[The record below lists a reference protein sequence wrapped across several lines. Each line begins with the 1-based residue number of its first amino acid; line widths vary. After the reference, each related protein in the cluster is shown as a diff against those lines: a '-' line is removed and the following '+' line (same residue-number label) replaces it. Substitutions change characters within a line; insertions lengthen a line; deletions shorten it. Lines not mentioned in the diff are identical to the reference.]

1 MLRINSLYILM
12 SIFCLL
18 SCNSDDT
25 VISNNQVGFDYF
37 FEIEFCGEVHRIE
50 GNSNDIDTNSASW
63 FAGDV
68 AYGQPVGVDAGIIL
82 RLNDT
87 GSPLYVSGSP
97 IGLSITTELNV
108 GIIDSE
114 LIFMPSNFTSDCANS
129 NGILPTM
136 GFYEGGPILSTDVDF
151 DINMVNKIP
160 LQVTDTGSA
169 PIAASCFPQPICFGA
184 PIKGEYEGIL
194 YFASESNILSYD
206 VELPIRIDFAAIR
219 I

>member
-50 GNSNDIDTNSASW
+50 GNSNDINSTLWGLGNVS
-63 FAGDV
+63 FGTPQ
-68 AYGQPVGVDAGIIL
+68 GLIQL

-87 GSPLYVSGSP
+87 GSPLYISGSP
-97 IGLSITTELNV
+97 VDIVINTELKI
-108 GIIDSE
+108 GITDALLGVVQTNFVSE
-114 LIFMPSNFTSDCANS
+114 CASSNNLSGLIQ
-129 NGILPTM
+129 
-136 GFYEGGPILSTDVDF
+136 FYEGEPILTTDVDF
-151 DINMVNKIP
+151 NPNRINKIP
-160 LQVTDTGSA
+160 LQITDTGSA
-169 PIAASCFPQPICFGA
+169 PTAVSCFPQPACFGA
-184 PIKGEYEGIL
+184 PIKGEYEGTL
-194 YFASESNILSYD
+194 YYRSESNPNSYD